1 VAEDRHPGQSG
12 NPFHVEQLVAFLHAR
27 GVDLSDPGRFADLE
41 FPDSLHRLV
50 VARLDQL
57 SEGEKAASVIGR
69 VFRARWLWGSY
80 PEVGSP
86 QEVARH
92 LEHLDALGLTPLRA
106 TVPEAE
112 YGFKHAIIQEVAY
125 DSLAFGMRQTLH
137 EAVGAFIER
146 AYADRLD
153 QYMDVLA
160 YHYGRTRN
168 EDKQRIWFRA
178 AGDAAK
184 AGYANE
190 AAVEHFERLLPLL
203 APDET
208 GEVLLELGAVW
219 HLVGRW
225 TDAERAYRQAMEVAG
240 RHDDRPLEAASKR

>member
-1 VAEDRHPGQSG
+1 
-12 NPFHVEQLVAFLHAR
+12 
-27 GVDLSDPGRFADLE
+27 
-41 FPDSLHRLV
+41 V

-57 SEGEKAASVIGR
+57 SEGEKATVKVASVIGR